1 MSRATQPKAAA
12 DGASVVAG
20 EFPLT
25 VRDFDRIAA
34 LLREDSG
41 IHLPQVKMTFV
52 YSRLA
57 KRLRALGLAS
67 FEAYC
72 ELIGGKD
79 GAAERA
85 VMLTALTTNV
95 TRFFREP
102 HHFDHFAAEVMPA
115 LAAEARAGGRV
126 RLWSAGCST
135 GQEPY
140 TLGLMVLAALPEA
153 ADLDV
158 RILATDIDSKVI
170 ATAREAAY
178 DQESVDPIPQA
189 MRRQLSRRPDGRWE
203 MSPELRRL
211 VVFRELNLMGDWPM
225 QGRFTA
231 IFCRNVAI
239 YFDDATQERLF
250 GRFVDRLVP
259 GGFLYVG
266 HSERVS
272 HPGLD
277 TCGLTTYRLRGA

>member
-1 MSRATQPKAAA
+1 MSLATKAKA

-25 VRDFDRIAA
+25 EKDFDRIAA

-41 IHLPQVKMTFV
+41 IHLPKAKMTFV

-57 KRLRALGLAS
+57 KRVRALGLES
-67 FEAYC
+67 FAQYC
-72 ELIGGKD
+72 ELID
-79 GAAERA
+79 GAAGAPERA
-85 VMLTALTTNV
+85 LMLTALTTNV

-102 HHFDHFAAEVMPA
+102 HHFEHFAADVMPA

-140 TLGLMVLAALPEA
+140 TLALTVLATLPEA

-158 RILATDIDSKVI
+158 RILATDIDSKVV
-170 ATAREAAY
+170 ATAREAIY
-178 DQESVDPIPQA
+178 DQESIDPIPAA
-189 MRRQLSRRPDGRWE
+189 MRRQLKKLPDGRWE
-203 MSPELRRL
+203 MSPEARRL
-211 VVFRELNLMGDWPM
+211 VVCRELNLMGDWPM
-225 QGRFTA
+225 QGKFTA

-239 YFDDATQERLF
+239 YFDDPTQERLF
-250 GRFVDRLVP
+250 GRFVDGLVP
-259 GGFLYVG
+259 RGYLYVG

-272 HPGLD
+272 NPKLD
-277 TCGLTTYRLRGA
+277 TCGLTTYRLKGA